1 MIISQTPLRV
11 SFFGGGTDLKD
22 YYSTH
27 GGAVLSSTIDKYIYV
42 IVKSR
47 FDDKIVLNYTKKEE
61 VYGVADIEHRIIREA
76 LVMTGI
82 DRGIE
87 ITSISDIPSEGS
99 GLGSSSSFT
108 IGLLNALYMYKGE
121 TKNPYELG
129 ELACRIEIDLL
140 KEPIGK
146 QDQYAAAFGGF
157 KKYCFNNDDSVS
169 VYNIPLS
176 NSQYKL
182 LDLHTMMFFTGITRK
197 ASTVLMDQKQNTGV
211 NLETLD
217 RLKEFVSASQQDFM
231 SLNIERIGHLLD
243 ISWEEKKKLSQKIN
257 NSEIDNIYKAA
268 KEAGVYGGKL
278 LGAGGGGFFLFLCPL
293 ENQQRVRQALQ
304 QYDELPVSFD
314 RYGSRIVLNASD
326 HCGFVNLKVGC

>member
-22 YYSTH
+22 YYRFH

-47 FDDKIVLNYTKKEE
+47 YDDRIVLNYAKKEE
-61 VYGVADIEHRIIREA
+61 VRTVAEIEHPIIREA
-76 LVMTGI
+76 LTIVGI
-82 DRGIE
+82 DQGIE

-121 TKNPYELG
+121 TKNPHELG
-129 ELACRIEIDLL
+129 AIACRIEIDLL

-157 KKYCFNNDDSVS
+157 KKYSFNSDDTVS
-169 VYNIPLS
+169 VDSIPLT

-182 LDLHTMMFFTGITRK
+182 LDMHAMMFFTGITRK
-197 ASTVLMDQKQNTGV
+197 ASAVLADQKQNTGN
-211 NLETLD
+211 NLDTLN
-217 RLKEFVSASQQDFM
+217 RLKQFVDTCHDDFL
-231 SLNIERIGHLLD
+231 SLNIERIGRLLD
-243 ISWEEKKKLSQKIN
+243 VSWEEKKKLSRKIN
-257 NSEIDNIYKAA
+257 NNEIDRIYEAA
-268 KEAGVYGGKL
+268 KEAGIYGGKL

-293 ENQQRVRQALQ
+293 ENQQRVRQALHH
-304 QYDELPVSFD
+304 YDELPISFD
-314 RYGSRIVLNASD
+314 RYGSRIVLNAND